1 MGAVKDKNGAKA
13 AAKLRS
19 QAEERLNKNS
29 PKSGIS
35 SPDTETQRLLH
46 ELQVHQIELEMQ
58 NSELRQTREELEMAL
73 EKYTDLYDFA
83 PVGYFSLNRKGEI
96 STANLSGARIL
107 GIERAMLLG
116 RRFGLFVTEESR
128 SLFAEFLDKVFAHQ
142 GKESCE
148 VTLKTEGNL
157 PLIVQLEAI
166 VFGPGQECHVALID
180 ITERKL
186 AEERITHL
194 ASFPQLN
201 PNPVLEVDLSGRVTF
216 FNPAAV
222 KVMETAGMN
231 AGEVGV
237 FLPTDIAAIVEH
249 WDRLHEAT
257 HYREIVINELTFAVT
272 IFLNSQFKTV
282 RIYAE
287 DITERRRA
295 EESLRHSEALYR
307 AIGESIDYGVWI
319 CAPDGRNIYASDSFL
334 HLVGIT
340 REQCANFGWGEVL
353 HPDDAEQTIAA
364 WKECV
369 LKGETWDR
377 EHRYRGVDGQW
388 HPILARGVPVRDDQG
403 AITCWAGINL
413 DISNM
418 KKAEMK
424 LRDSEERLRL
434 ALSAAQLAT
443 WDWNLQSGTLIWNDE
458 HYRMLGYE
466 PGAVV
471 PNYHAWVDR
480 MHPDDIVSTEA
491 KIRECMAAGSVY
503 TAEFRA
509 LCPDGT
515 VRWLE
520 ARGEFTHD
528 DAGQPL
534 RNYGVMMDRTSQKQA
549 ETALQE
555 AYNELTAANIELEA
569 FNYSVSHDLRI
580 PLTGINGYCQ
590 MVQELCGSTLD
601 ERCGGYLQE
610 MFASTLRMSRLIDA
624 LLDFSRIT
632 RSEMRHDK
640 VNLSKMAEEVAL
652 VLQMSAPER
661 RVEFRIADGIT
672 VDGDAV
678 LLQSVLDNLIGNAWK
693 YSGNRESV
701 VIEFGTTEIKGKSA
715 CYVKD
720 SGPGF
725 AREHLDK
732 LFIPFQRLPGTKVKG
747 HGIGLAT
754 VDRIIRRHGGRVWA
768 EVEPGKGACFYFTLA
783 AD

>member
-1 MGAVKDKNGAKA
+1 MGADKDINGAKA
-13 AAKLRS
+13 AAKLRR

-35 SPDTETQRLLH
+35 SPETETQRLLH

-58 NSELRQTREELEMAL
+58 NSELRLTREELEMAL

-96 STANLSGARIL
+96 STVNLSGARIL
-107 GIERAMLLG
+107 GIERAMSLG
-116 RRFGLFVTEESR
+116 RRFGLFLTEESR
-128 SLFAEFLDKVFAHQ
+128 PLFAEFLGKVFANQ

-186 AEERITHL
+186 AEERIAHL

-201 PNPVLEVDLSGRVTF
+201 PNPVLEVDLSGRITF

-222 KVMETAGMN
+222 KVMETVGMN

-237 FLPTDIAAIVEH
+237 FLPTDIDAIVEH

-257 HYREIVINELTFAVT
+257 HYREIVINKLTFAVT
-272 IFLNSQFKTV
+272 IFLNPQFNTV
-282 RIYAE
+282 RIYAV

-295 EESLRHSEALYR
+295 E
-307 AIGESIDYGVWI
+307 V
-319 CAPDGRNIYASDSFL
+319 
-334 HLVGIT
+334 
-340 REQCANFGWGEVL
+340 
-353 HPDDAEQTIAA
+353 
-364 WKECV
+364 
-369 LKGETWDR
+369 
-377 EHRYRGVDGQW
+377 
-388 HPILARGVPVRDDQG
+388 
-403 AITCWAGINL
+403 
-413 DISNM
+413 
-418 KKAEMK
+418 
-424 LRDSEERLRL
+424 
-434 ALSAAQLAT
+434 
-443 WDWNLQSGTLIWNDE
+443 
-458 HYRMLGYE
+458 
-466 PGAVV
+466 
-471 PNYHAWVDR
+471 
-480 MHPDDIVSTEA
+480 
-491 KIRECMAAGSVY
+491 
-503 TAEFRA
+503 
-509 LCPDGT
+509 
-515 VRWLE
+515 
-520 ARGEFTHD
+520 
-528 DAGQPL
+528 
-534 RNYGVMMDRTSQKQA
+534 
-549 ETALQE
+549 ALQQI
-555 AYNELTAANIELEA
+555 NNDLTAANIELEA
-569 FNYSVSHDLRI
+569 FNYSASHDLRV
-580 PLTGINGYCQ
+580 PLTVINSYCQ
-590 MVQELCGSTLD
+590 MVEELCGSNLD
-601 ERCGGYLQE
+601 ERCRGYIRE
-610 MFASTLRMSRLIDA
+610 MYNGTLRMAELIET
-624 LLDFSRIT
+624 LLVFSSIT
-632 RSEMRHDK
+632 RNEMRQDK

-652 VLQMSAPER
+652 VLQAAAPER
-661 RVEFRIADGIT
+661 QVAFRIADGIT

-701 VIEFGTTEIKGKSA
+701 VIEFGATEIEGKSA
-715 CYVKD
+715 CFVKD
-720 SGPGF
+720 NGPGF